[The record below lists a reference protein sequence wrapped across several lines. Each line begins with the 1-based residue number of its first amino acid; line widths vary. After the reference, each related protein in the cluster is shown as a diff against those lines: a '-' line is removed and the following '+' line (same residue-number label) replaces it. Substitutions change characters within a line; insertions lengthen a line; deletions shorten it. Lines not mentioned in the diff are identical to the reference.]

1 MVNPNRL
8 IKITKAE
15 SKDLLD
21 KAQNII
27 DKDILGPNFK
37 RDKLLKK
44 DKKKDKVKIDGEEV
58 GTIVDGE
65 LSATIKT
72 KTKVPKPDA
81 KTDQILFNVKAGGKI
96 TPKMLDDFNIE
107 KFNSK
112 DDILKFIDEIS
123 SKYKKDINVRKRGT
137 QSQEDTKKLAA
148 L

>member
-44 DKKKDKVKIDGEEV
+44 DKKKDKVKNTQVSYFLKLWHCNSISDLKEKHKAWGE
-58 GTIVDGE
+58 T
-65 LSATIKT
+65 
-72 KTKVPKPDA
+72 
-81 KTDQILFNVKAGGKI
+81 
-96 TPKMLDDFNIE
+96 M
-107 KFNSK
+107 
-112 DDILKFIDEIS
+112 
-123 SKYKKDINVRKRGT
+123 
-137 QSQEDTKKLAA
+137 
-148 L
+148 

>member
-44 DKKKDKVKIDGEEV
+44 DKKFP
-58 GTIVDGE
+58 
-65 LSATIKT
+65 LHLNL
-72 KTKVPKPDA
+72 P
-81 KTDQILFNVKAGGKI
+81 Q
-96 TPKMLDDFNIE
+96 
-107 KFNSK
+107 
-112 DDILKFIDEIS
+112 
-123 SKYKKDINVRKRGT
+123 RK
-137 QSQEDTKKLAA
+137 Q
-148 L
+148 

>member
-44 DKKKDKVKIDGEEV
+44 DKKKIRLKL
-58 GTIVDGE
+58 T
-65 LSATIKT
+65 
-72 KTKVPKPDA
+72 A
-81 KTDQILFNVKAGGKI
+81 KKSEQLLTANLVLLLK
-96 TPKMLDDFNIE
+96 LR
-107 KFNSK
+107 
-112 DDILKFIDEIS
+112 LKFQNLMLKLIRYYLMLKLEVRLLLRCLMTLIS
-123 SKYKKDINVRKRGT
+123 KSLIAKMIF
-137 QSQEDTKKLAA
+137 
-148 L
+148 

>member
-44 DKKKDKVKIDGEEV
+44 DKKKDKVK
-58 GTIVDGE
+58 
-65 LSATIKT
+65 
-72 KTKVPKPDA
+72 
-81 KTDQILFNVKAGGKI
+81 
-96 TPKMLDDFNIE
+96 
-107 KFNSK
+107 
-112 DDILKFIDEIS
+112 
-123 SKYKKDINVRKRGT
+123 
-137 QSQEDTKKLAA
+137 
-148 L
+148 